1 MALRLDNFGPRFGFA
16 WRPLHSSKTVL
27 RGGWGLFFGHPF
39 DHGQPYSANNGFSVS
54 ATLST
59 PDNGITAPFYL
70 QNGVPAVA
78 VAAPVLND
86 SYGAVAVGQAATT
99 AITFFEPTRKT
110 GTSAQFNLGIQ
121 RELSGNMLVSVTALG
136 NDSRHLPGVNM
147 PIDQISPSV
156 LGSSCDTQA
165 CRPYPQFNGVSLIV
179 PSLGSANY
187 YAGVVRFQKRFS
199 RGVTFDASYTWSS
212 FLDNTDEGG
221 GILGQNN
228 GPYSNFYNRHA
239 DYGKSNNDI
248 PQSLIFNWIYELPF
262 GAGKHWLATSP
273 ARYALGG
280 WTVGSVTTI
289 RSGPPI
295 TVITNTSNTNAFSS
309 GSQRANVTGDP
320 NLPAGQRTVAKWS
333 HTERLQ
339 PATFNFGNEGVGIV

>member
-1 MALRLDNFGPRFGFA
+1 
-16 WRPLHSSKTVL
+16 
-27 RGGWGLFFGHPF
+27 
-39 DHGQPYSANNGFSVS
+39 
-54 ATLST
+54 
-59 PDNGITAPFYL
+59 
-70 QNGVPAVA
+70 
-78 VAAPVLND
+78 
-86 SYGAVAVGQAATT
+86 
-99 AITFFEPTRKT
+99 
-110 GTSAQFNLGIQ
+110 
-121 RELSGNMLVSVTALG
+121 MLVSVTALG

-156 LGSSCDTQA
+156 LGSSCDTRA

-295 TVITNTSNTNAFSS
+295 TVITNTNNTNAFSS

-320 NLPAGQRTVAKWS
+320 NLPAGQRTVAKWFNTAAFS
-333 HTERLQ
+333 Q
-339 PATFNFGNEGVGIV
+339 PATFNFGNEGVGIVRAPGLVDFDFSLLRDFRLTERVKLEFRGEFFNTFNRTNLGDPGSTFGTAAFGTISTYGYNSPRVGQVGAKITF